1 MYIARPRCHFWRA
14 EFHSYHPVATSI
26 SDLRLTTRQ
35 QHNLVQLRNKIPK
48 LRQQR
53 GRELYQS
60 GANLSLKRSDNH
72 LPGSMGYVAIVRDM
86 VRREVFIEFL
96 GNEVNAD
103 CDCEDGT
110 LCKHCYCAIQSL
122 LAKASIEDR
131 AADRPAKE
139 LIAALESVHARRLTA
154 VELDYIERIETAYAN
169 ASNKTE
175 LTVYDLRGLLPGAFG
190 GGATRVEL
198 WPEPPAS
205 LVEFWHYV
213 AYAITSKKGS
223 YPPFLDLVT
232 DPGLIADKVRG
243 WLRQKEITSWTE
255 TFSRMAADDTA
266 QRVRTLDLRI
276 HIEVDSFSLESR
288 LDGLSEFIPVKTKA
302 IRQLQA
308 DLDEGIL
315 HLTPEATVLWP
326 RFAPLL
332 ANDAFTWREPGPV
345 AALEDMLRMPF
356 IRPQLVALDGAPME
370 FPAEPL
376 RWSIQENEDDYD
388 LRLVTH
394 EGQPPLRILAR
405 FPGRPALY
413 LTARQVYEGPLI
425 SPDFTSADSLRVPG
439 EALETVSG
447 IQTLLKLDAPLP
459 TKISHRVRRIPLHL
473 RLIAELHK
481 DRSSKKENDPEYL
494 HLAVHSADQAGREFS
509 EYLGGGW
516 SNFIGKNRPE
526 LQSNDEFLEVLDPR
540 TLPNPAPILDAL
552 PVSYDE
558 DAEVWCCRIT
568 RKFPEQFSNW
578 LQNLPPTIALDLDV
592 TLASFRERPL
602 TAKFDLEI
610 LEAGVDWFDLRSTLK
625 IEDTDLTRDEI
636 TLLLKAGGEYVRLG
650 TKGWRKLAFELSPED
665 DAALA
670 QIGLSAA
677 DLNGEPQ
684 RMHVLQ
690 LAGGSK
696 SRSLLPD
703 DTLARLAERAAEL
716 KTAVNP
722 PVPATIKATLRPYQ
736 LEGYHFLSYL
746 AANTF
751 GGILADDMG
760 LGKTLQTL
768 VWLASL
774 REDEMLATRASLV
787 VCPKSVTD
795 NWLSEAEHF
804 YPSLKV
810 GVWREKD
817 ATRLSAFLKNH
828 DLVVLNYSQLRSHE
842 VALAKVEWLTVILD
856 EGQFIK
862 NPTSQTAQAARN
874 LVADHRLIL
883 TGTPIEN
890 KLLDLWSLMSFAMP
904 GILGTQGRFQVLFNE
919 KKDALATRRL
929 AARVRPFLL
938 RRSKKEVATD
948 LPDRIEED
956 LHCEMEGDQLHRYRA
971 ELKIARQRLL
981 KINTSK
987 QLDKE
992 RFNILTS
999 LLRLRQICAH
1009 PGLADPEL
1017 SNAESAKQEA
1027 LFDLLEPLIEEG
1039 HKVLVFSQFVSMLER
1054 LQTEITRREWKSY
1067 YLAGDTED
1075 RGTLVKNFQADPGS
1089 AVFLISLRAGGFGL
1103 NLTSASYVVLYDP
1116 WWNPAV
1122 ENQAIDRTHRIG
1134 QKNTVNAYRLIT
1146 KDSIEEKIRAL
1157 QKSKGALAQDI
1168 LGEENFVKSLTLDD
1182 FQYLFADS
1190 TES

>member
-1 MYIARPRCHFWRA
+1 M
-14 EFHSYHPVATSI
+14 ATSI

-35 QHNLVQLRNKIPK
+35 QHNLVALRNKIPK

-86 VRREVFIEFL
+86 TRREVFIEFL

-122 LAKASIEDR
+122 LAKSSIEDR
-131 AADRPAKE
+131 AGDRPAKE
-139 LIAALESVHARRLTA
+139 LIAALESAHARRLVAT
-154 VELDYIERIETAYAN
+154 ELDYIERIETAYAN
-169 ASNKTE
+169 ACNKSE

-198 WPEPPAS
+198 WPTPPTS

-213 AYAITSKKGS
+213 AHAIDSKKGS

-232 DPGLIADKVRG
+232 DPALIADKVRS
-243 WLRQKEITSWTE
+243 WLREKQISDWTE
-255 TFSRMAADDTA
+255 RFSRLANDDSA
-266 QRVRTLDLRI
+266 QRIRTLDLRI

-288 LDGLSEFIPVKTKA
+288 LDGLQEFTPLRAKSL
-302 IRQLQA
+302 RQLQA
-308 DLDEGIL
+308 DIDADIL

-326 RFAPLL
+326 RFAPILDGE
-332 ANDAFTWREPGPV
+332 AFSYRDAAPR
-345 AALEDMLRMPF
+345 AALEAILRMPF
-356 IRPQLVALDGAPME
+356 LRGNVIALDGAPLE

-376 RWSIQENEDDYD
+376 RWSITENDDDYD
-388 LRLVTH
+388 LQLVTA
-394 EGQPPLRILAR
+394 ESVPPLRILAR
-405 FPGRPALY
+405 FAGQPAIY
-413 LTARQVYEGPLI
+413 LTARQVYTGPLI
-425 SPDFTSADSLRVPG
+425 SPDFTPSDSVRIPS
-439 EALETVSG
+439 EALESVSG
-447 IQTLLKLDAPLP
+447 IQTLLKLDSPLP
-459 TKISHRVRRIPLHL
+459 AKIAARVRRVPLHL
-473 RLIAELHK
+473 RLIAELHRPETK
-481 DRSSKKENDPEYL
+481 KFNKENDPEYL
-494 HLAVHSADQAGREFS
+494 HLAVHSSDQAGREFS
-509 EYLGGGW
+509 EYLGAGW
-516 SNFIGKNRPE
+516 SPFIGKNRPE
-526 LQSNDEFLEVLDPR
+526 LQSNEGFLEVLDPR

-552 PVSYDE
+552 SVSFDE
-558 DAEVWCCRIT
+558 ESEVWSCRIT

-578 LQNLPPTIALDLDV
+578 LQQLPPTISLDLDA

-650 TKGWRKLAFELSPED
+650 AKGWRKLAFELSPED
-665 DAALA
+665 DTALA
-670 QIGLSAA
+670 QIGLSTA

-690 LAGGSK
+690 LAGGNK
-696 SRSLLPD
+696 SRNLLPD
-703 DTLARLAERAAEL
+703 DTLARIAERAAEL

-722 PVPATIKATLRPYQ
+722 PVPATIHATLRPYQ
-736 LEGYHFLSYL
+736 LEGFHFLAYL

-774 REDEMLATRASLV
+774 REDAELAQRTSLV

-795 NWLSEAEHF
+795 NWLSESERF
-804 YPSLKV
+804 YPTLKV
-810 GVWREKD
+810 GVWRDKD
-817 ATRLSAFLKNH
+817 ATRLSSFVKDH

-842 VALAKVEWLTVILD
+842 IALANVEWLTVILD

-862 NPTSQTAQAARN
+862 NPSSQTAQAARN
-874 LVADHRLIL
+874 LVSDHRLIL

-904 GILGTQGRFQVLFNE
+904 GILGKQARFQVLFNE

-1009 PGLADPEL
+1009 PGLADPEM

-1075 RGTLVKNFQADPGS
+1075 RGQLVKNFQADPDS

-1190 TES
+1190 AESVGT

>member
-1 MYIARPRCHFWRA
+1 M
-14 EFHSYHPVATSI
+14 ATSI

-35 QHNLVQLRNKIPK
+35 QSNLVQLRNKIPK

-53 GRELYQS
+53 GRELYQA
-60 GANLSLKRSDNH
+60 GATLSLARNDNH
-72 LPGSMGYVAIVRDM
+72 LPGSMGFVAVVRDQI
-86 VRREVFIEFL
+86 RREVFIEFI
-96 GNEVNAD
+96 GNDVTAD
-103 CDCEDGT
+103 CDCEEST
-110 LCKHCYCAIQSL
+110 LCKHCYCGIQAL
-122 LAKASIEDR
+122 LARVTIEDR
-131 AADRPAKE
+131 SADRPARE
-139 LIAALESVHARRLTA
+139 LIATLESAHARRLTA
-154 VELDYIERIETAYAN
+154 TELDYIERIETAYAN
-169 ASNKTE
+169 ACNKSE
-175 LTVYDLRGLLPGAFG
+175 LTVYDLRGLLPSAYG
-190 GGATRVEL
+190 GGATLVHL
-198 WPEPPAS
+198 WPTPPES

-213 AYAITSKKGS
+213 AHAITVKNGT
-223 YPPFLDLVT
+223 YPPFLDLAT
-232 DPGLIADKVRG
+232 DSGLIAEKVGYWQRK
-243 WLRQKEITSWTE
+243 KEIELWTGK
-255 TFSRMAADDTA
+255 FQRIAAAST
-266 QRVRTLDLRI
+266 RVRTLDLRLR
-276 HIEVDSFSLESR
+276 IEIDHFFIETR
-288 LDGLSEFIPVKTKA
+288 LDGLLEFSPARSKSV
-302 IRQLQA
+302 RQTQT
-308 DLDEGIL
+308 DLEVGL
-315 HLTPEATVLWP
+315 LNLTPAASVLWT

-332 ANDAFTWREPGPV
+332 TGDTFSYRDPIAR
-345 AALEDMLRMPF
+345 AALEDMLRLPF
-356 IRPQLVALDGAPME
+356 IQPHIAALDGNTLEFSTAP
-370 FPAEPL
+370 L
-376 RWSIQENEDDYD
+376 TWSIAASEDDYH
-388 LRLVTH
+388 LQLLTA
-394 EGQPPLRILAR
+394 EGTPPLRIIAR
-405 FPGRPALY
+405 FPGQPPLY
-413 LTARQVYEGPLI
+413 LTARQVFTGPYI
-425 SPDFTSADSLRVPG
+425 TEEFASADSLRIPA
-439 EALETVSG
+439 EAVETLSG
-447 IQTLLKLDAPLP
+447 VQTLLRLTPLLP
-459 TKISHRVRRIPLHL
+459 QKIESRIHRIPLHL
-473 RLIAELHK
+473 RIIATLHK
-481 DRSSKKENDPEYL
+481 PGGKAGPDLEYL
-494 HLAVHSADQAGREFS
+494 QLS
-509 EYLGGGW
+509 
-516 SNFIGKNRPE
+516 
-526 LQSNDEFLEVLDPR
+526 LQSTDPKGQAWEEFLGPGWEPLKKRPSPALSSSTPDSLLDILDSS
-540 TLPNPAPILDAL
+540 TLPNPAPILDGL
-552 PVSYDE
+552 PVSFDD
-558 DAEVWCCRIT
+558 DADLWTCRIT
-568 RKFPEQFSNW
+568 RKFPEQFSIW
-578 LQNLPPTIALDLDV
+578 LQHLPPTVALDLDT

-602 TAKFDLEI
+602 TARFDLEI

-650 TKGWRKLAFELSPED
+650 GKGWRKLEFQISPED

-677 DLNGEPQ
+677 DLNGESQ

-690 LAGGSK
+690 LTSHEK
-696 SRSLLPD
+696 
-703 DTLARLAERAAEL
+703 ARHLIPAEALEIIAARAASL
-716 KTAVNP
+716 KTAVQP
-722 PVPATIKATLRPYQ
+722 PVPDTIQATLRPYQ

-746 AANTF
+746 SANHF

-768 VWLASL
+768 VWLASQ
-774 REDEMLATRASLV
+774 RSDLALASRTSLV

-795 NWLSEAEHF
+795 NWLTESARF
-804 YPSLKV
+804 YPSLRV
-810 GVWREKD
+810 GVWREKNIK
-817 ATRLSAFLKNH
+817 LFPAFVRAH
-828 DLVVLNYSQLRSHE
+828 DLIVLNYAQLRTAE
-842 VALAKVEWLTVILD
+842 TALQAVTWLSVILD

-862 NPTSQTAQAARN
+862 NPTSQTALAARG
-874 LVADHRLIL
+874 LTADHRLIL

-890 KLLDLWSLMSFAMP
+890 RLLDLWSLMSFAMP
-904 GILGTQGRFQVLFNE
+904 GILGNQAAFLTHFNE

-956 LHCEMEGDQLHRYRA
+956 LHCIMEGDQLHRYRA
-971 ELKIARQRLL
+971 ELKVARQRLL

-992 RFNILTS
+992 RFHILTS

-1009 PGLADPEL
+1009 PGLADPKL
-1017 SNAESAKQEA
+1017 TDSDSAKQEA

-1039 HKVLVFSQFVSMLER
+1039 HKVLVFSQFVSMLDR
-1054 LQTEITRREWKSY
+1054 LQKEITARQWQSF

-1075 RGTLVKNFQADPGS
+1075 RGQLVKNFQSAPGS

>member
-1 MYIARPRCHFWRA
+1 
-14 EFHSYHPVATSI
+14 
-26 SDLRLTTRQ
+26 
-35 QHNLVQLRNKIPK
+35 
-48 LRQQR
+48 
-53 GRELYQS
+53 
-60 GANLSLKRSDNH
+60 
-72 LPGSMGYVAIVRDM
+72 MGYVAIVRDM
-86 VRREVFIEFL
+86 VRREVFIEFI

-103 CDCEDGT
+103 CDCEEST
-110 LCKHCYCAIQSL
+110 FCKHCYCGIQSL
-122 LAKASIEDR
+122 LAKATIEDR
-131 AADRPAKE
+131 ASDRPAKD
-139 LIAALESVHARRLTA
+139 LIGALESVHARRLVA
-154 VELDYIERIETAYAN
+154 NELDYIERIETAYAN
-169 ASNKTE
+169 ASVKNE

-198 WPEPPAS
+198 WPQPPTS
-205 LVEFWHYV
+205 LIEFWHYV
-213 AYAITSKKGS
+213 AHAITSKNGT

-232 DPGLIADKVRG
+232 DPALIADKVRG
-243 WLRQKEITSWTE
+243 WLRQKQIATWTE
-255 TFSRMAADDTA
+255 TFSRIASDDTA

-276 HIEVDSFSLESR
+276 HIEIDSFFIESR
-288 LDGLSEFIPVKTKA
+288 QDGLSEYTPLKTKA
-302 IRQLQA
+302 IRALQA
-308 DLDEGIL
+308 DLDSDML

-326 RFAPLL
+326 RFAPIL
-332 ANDAFTWREPGPV
+332 ANDVFTYREPAAR
-345 AALEDMLRMPF
+345 AALEDMLRLPF
-356 IRPQLVALDGAPME
+356 IRQQIVALDGAPLE
-370 FPAEPL
+370 FPNEPL
-376 RWSIQENEDDYD
+376 RWRITENEDDYD
-388 LRLVTH
+388 LHLVTAD
-394 EGQPPLRILAR
+394 GQPPLRILAR

-413 LTARQVYEGPLI
+413 LNARQVFTGPMI
-425 SPDFTSADSLRVPG
+425 SPEFTSAESLRVPS
-439 EALETVSG
+439 EALDTVSG
-447 IQTLLKLDAPLP
+447 IQTLLKLEAPLP
-459 TKISHRVRRIPLHL
+459 PKISERIRRVPLHL

-481 DRSSKKENDPEYL
+481 PQSKKFNKENDPEYL
-494 HLAVHSADQAGREFS
+494 HLAVHSSDQAGREFS
-509 EYLGGGW
+509 EYIGAGW
-516 SNFIGKNRPE
+516 SSFNINNLPALHSG
-526 LQSNDEFLEVLDPR
+526 DDFLEILDPS
-540 TLPNPAPILDAL
+540 TLPNPAPILEAL
-552 PVSYDE
+552 SVSYDDE
-558 DAEVWCCRIT
+558 VEVWSCKIT
-568 RKFPEQFSNW
+568 RRFPEQFSNW
-578 LQNLPPTIALDLDV
+578 LQNLPPTISLDLDA

-690 LAGGSK
+690 LAGGNK

-703 DTLARLAERAAEL
+703 DTLARIAERAAEL

-722 PVPATIKATLRPYQ
+722 PVPATIQATLRPYQ
-736 LEGYHFLSYL
+736 LEGFHFLAYL

-774 REDEMLATRASLV
+774 REDAELAQRTSLV

-804 YPSLKV
+804 YPTLKV
-810 GVWREKD
+810 GVWREKNP
-817 ATRLSAFLKNH
+817 AKLSQFVKNH
-828 DLVVLNYSQLRSHE
+828 DLVVLNYSQLRTHE
-842 VALAKVEWLTVILD
+842 IALAKVEWLTVILD

-904 GILGTQGRFQVLFNE
+904 GILSTQGRFQVLFNE

-1075 RGTLVKNFQADPGS
+1075 RGTLVKNFQADPDS

-1190 TES
+1190 AES

>member
-1 MYIARPRCHFWRA
+1 
-14 EFHSYHPVATSI
+14 
-26 SDLRLTTRQ
+26 
-35 QHNLVQLRNKIPK
+35 
-48 LRQQR
+48 
-53 GRELYQS
+53 
-60 GANLSLKRSDNH
+60 
-72 LPGSMGYVAIVRDM
+72 MGYVAIVRDM
-86 VRREVFIEFL
+86 VRREVFIEFI

-103 CDCEDGT
+103 CDCEEST
-110 LCKHCYCAIQSL
+110 FCKHCYCGIQSL
-122 LAKASIEDR
+122 LAKATIEDR
-131 AADRPAKE
+131 ASDRPAKD
-139 LIAALESVHARRLTA
+139 LIGALESVHARRLVA
-154 VELDYIERIETAYAN
+154 NELDYIERIETAYAN
-169 ASNKTE
+169 ASVKNE

-198 WPEPPAS
+198 WPQPPTS
-205 LVEFWHYV
+205 LIEFWHYV
-213 AYAITSKKGS
+213 AHAITSKNGT

-232 DPGLIADKVRG
+232 DPALIADKVRG
-243 WLRQKEITSWTE
+243 WLRQKQIATWTE
-255 TFSRMAADDTA
+255 TFSRIASDDTA

-276 HIEVDSFSLESR
+276 HIEIDSFFIESR
-288 LDGLSEFIPVKTKA
+288 LDGLSEYTPLKTKA
-302 IRQLQA
+302 IRALQA
-308 DLDEGIL
+308 DLDSDML

-326 RFAPLL
+326 RFAPIL
-332 ANDAFTWREPGPV
+332 ANDVFTYREPAAR
-345 AALEDMLRMPF
+345 AALEDMLRLPF
-356 IRPQLVALDGAPME
+356 IRQQIVALDGAPLE
-370 FPAEPL
+370 FPNEPL
-376 RWSIQENEDDYD
+376 RWRITENEDDYD
-388 LRLVTH
+388 LHLVTAD
-394 EGQPPLRILAR
+394 GQPPLRILAR

-413 LTARQVYEGPLI
+413 LNARQVFTGPMI
-425 SPDFTSADSLRVPG
+425 SPEFTSAESLRVPS
-439 EALETVSG
+439 EALDTVSG
-447 IQTLLKLDAPLP
+447 IQTLLKLEAPLP
-459 TKISHRVRRIPLHL
+459 PKISERIRRVPLHL

-481 DRSSKKENDPEYL
+481 PQSKKFNKENDPEYL
-494 HLAVHSADQAGREFS
+494 HLAVHSSDQAGREFS
-509 EYLGGGW
+509 EYIGAGW
-516 SNFIGKNRPE
+516 SSFNINNLPALHSG
-526 LQSNDEFLEVLDPR
+526 DDFLEILDPS
-540 TLPNPAPILDAL
+540 TLPNPAPILEAL
-552 PVSYDE
+552 SVSYDDE
-558 DAEVWCCRIT
+558 VEVWSCKIT
-568 RKFPEQFSNW
+568 RRFPEQFSNW
-578 LQNLPPTIALDLDV
+578 LQNLPPTISLDLDA

-690 LAGGSK
+690 LAGGNK

-703 DTLARLAERAAEL
+703 DTLARIAERAAEL

-722 PVPATIKATLRPYQ
+722 PVPATIQATLRPYQ
-736 LEGYHFLSYL
+736 LEGFHFLAYL

-774 REDEMLATRASLV
+774 REDAELAQRTSLV

-804 YPSLKV
+804 YPTLKV
-810 GVWREKD
+810 GVWREKNP
-817 ATRLSAFLKNH
+817 AKLSQFVKNH
-828 DLVVLNYSQLRSHE
+828 DLVVLNYSQLRTHE
-842 VALAKVEWLTVILD
+842 IALAKVEWLTVILD

-904 GILGTQGRFQVLFNE
+904 GILSTQGRFQVLFNE

-1075 RGTLVKNFQADPGS
+1075 RGTLVKNFQADPDS

-1190 TES
+1190 AES

>member
-1 MYIARPRCHFWRA
+1 
-14 EFHSYHPVATSI
+14 
-26 SDLRLTTRQ
+26 
-35 QHNLVQLRNKIPK
+35 
-48 LRQQR
+48 
-53 GRELYQS
+53 
-60 GANLSLKRSDNH
+60 
-72 LPGSMGYVAIVRDM
+72 MGYVAIVRDM
-86 VRREVFIEFL
+86 VRREVFIEFI

-103 CDCEDGT
+103 CDCEEST
-110 LCKHCYCAIQSL
+110 FCKHCYCGIQSL
-122 LAKASIEDR
+122 LAKATIEDR
-131 AADRPAKE
+131 ASDRPAKD
-139 LIAALESVHARRLTA
+139 LIGALESVHARRLVA
-154 VELDYIERIETAYAN
+154 NELDYIERIETAYAN
-169 ASNKTE
+169 ASAKNE
-175 LTVYDLRGLLPGAFG
+175 LTVSDLRGLLPGAFG

-198 WPEPPAS
+198 WPQPPTS
-205 LVEFWHYV
+205 LIEFWHYV
-213 AYAITSKKGS
+213 AHAITSKNGT

-232 DPGLIADKVRG
+232 DPALIADKVRG
-243 WLRQKEITSWTE
+243 WLRQKQIATWTE
-255 TFSRMAADDTA
+255 TFSRIASDDTA

-276 HIEVDSFSLESR
+276 HIEIDSFFIESR
-288 LDGLSEFIPVKTKA
+288 LDGLSEYTPLKTKA
-302 IRQLQA
+302 IRALQA
-308 DLDEGIL
+308 DLDSDML

-326 RFAPLL
+326 RFAPIL
-332 ANDAFTWREPGPV
+332 ANDVFTYREPAAR
-345 AALEDMLRMPF
+345 AALEDMLRLPF
-356 IRPQLVALDGAPME
+356 IRQQIVALDGAPLE
-370 FPAEPL
+370 FPNEPL
-376 RWSIQENEDDYD
+376 RWRITENEDDYD
-388 LRLVTH
+388 LHLVTAD
-394 EGQPPLRILAR
+394 GQPPLRILAR

-413 LTARQVYEGPLI
+413 LNARQVFTGPMI
-425 SPDFTSADSLRVPG
+425 SPEFTSAESLRVPS
-439 EALETVSG
+439 EALDTVSG
-447 IQTLLKLDAPLP
+447 IQTLLKLEAPLP
-459 TKISHRVRRIPLHL
+459 PKISERIRRVPLHL

-481 DRSSKKENDPEYL
+481 PQSKKFNKENDPEYL
-494 HLAVHSADQAGREFS
+494 HLAVHSSDQAGREFS
-509 EYLGGGW
+509 EYIGAGW
-516 SNFIGKNRPE
+516 SSFNRNNLPA
-526 LQSNDEFLEVLDPR
+526 LHSGDDFLEILDPS
-540 TLPNPAPILDAL
+540 TLPNPAPILEAL
-552 PVSYDE
+552 SVSYDDE
-558 DAEVWCCRIT
+558 VEVWSCKIT
-568 RKFPEQFSNW
+568 RRFPEQFSNW
-578 LQNLPPTIALDLDV
+578 LQNLPPTISLDLDA

-690 LAGGSK
+690 LAGGNK

-703 DTLARLAERAAEL
+703 DTLARIAERAAEL

-722 PVPATIKATLRPYQ
+722 PVPATIQATLRPYQ
-736 LEGYHFLSYL
+736 LEGFHFLAYL

-774 REDEMLATRASLV
+774 REDAELAQRTSLV

-804 YPSLKV
+804 YPTLKV
-810 GVWREKD
+810 GVWREKNP
-817 ATRLSAFLKNH
+817 AKLSQFVKNH
-828 DLVVLNYSQLRSHE
+828 DLVVLNYSQLRTHE
-842 VALAKVEWLTVILD
+842 IALAKVEWLTVILD

-904 GILGTQGRFQVLFNE
+904 GILSTQGRFQVLFNE

-1054 LQTEITRREWKSY
+1054 LQTEISRREWKSY

-1075 RGTLVKNFQADPGS
+1075 RGTLVKNFQADPDS

-1190 TES
+1190 AES

>member
-1 MYIARPRCHFWRA
+1 M
-14 EFHSYHPVATSI
+14 ATSI

-35 QHNLVQLRNKIPK
+35 QSNLVALRNKIPK

-110 LCKHCYCAIQSL
+110 LCKHCYCGIQSL
-122 LAKASIEDR
+122 LAKCSIEDR

-139 LIAALESVHARRLTA
+139 LIAALESVHARRLTST
-154 VELDYIERIETAYAN
+154 ELDYIERIETAYAN

-175 LTVYDLRGLLPGAFG
+175 LTVYDLRGLLPGAYG

-205 LVEFWHYV
+205 LTEFWHYV
-213 AYAITSKKGS
+213 AYAITSKNGA
-223 YPPFLDLVT
+223 YPTFLDLVT
-232 DPGLIADKVRG
+232 DPTLIADKVRG
-243 WLRQKEITSWTE
+243 WLRQKQIATWTE
-255 TFSRMAADDTA
+255 KLAHIATDDTA

-276 HIEVDSFSLESR
+276 RIEVESFSLESR
-288 LDGLSEFIPVKTKA
+288 LDGLAEFTSLKTKA
-302 IRQLQA
+302 VRPLQA
-308 DLDEGIL
+308 DLEADLL
-315 HLTPEATVLWP
+315 HLTPEASVLWP

-332 ANDAFTWREPGPV
+332 ADDTFSYRDPAART
-345 AALEDMLRMPF
+345 ALEEILRMPF
-356 IRPQLVALDGAPME
+356 LRSHLIALDGALLD
-370 FPAEPL
+370 FPEAPL
-376 RWSIQENEDDYD
+376 RWRITENEDDYD
-388 LRLVTH
+388 LHLTTA
-394 EGQPPLRILAR
+394 EGQLTLRILAR
-405 FPGRPALY
+405 FAGKPALY
-413 LTARQVYEGPLI
+413 LTARQVFTGPLI
-425 SPDFTSADSLRVPG
+425 NSEFSIGESLRIPS
-439 EALETVSG
+439 EALETVAG

-459 TKISHRVRRIPLHL
+459 PKISGRVKRVPLHL

-481 DRSSKKENDPEYL
+481 PRGSRGGKPENDPEYL
-494 HLAVHSADQAGREFS
+494 QLAVHSADQAGREFS
-509 EYLGGGW
+509 EYLGAGW
-516 SNFIGKNRPE
+516 SSFIGKKLPE
-526 LQSNDEFLEVLDPR
+526 LQSSSSHIEVLDSS
-540 TLPNPAPILDAL
+540 TLPHPAPILEAL
-552 PVSYDE
+552 PVSYDDE
-558 DAEVWCCRIT
+558 AEVWSCKIT

-578 LQNLPPTIALDLDV
+578 LQNLPPTISLDLDA

-650 TKGWRKLAFELSPED
+650 AKGWRKLAFELSPED

-690 LAGGSK
+690 LAGGNK
-696 SRSLLPD
+696 SRSLLPE

-716 KTAVNP
+716 KTAVTP

-736 LEGYHFLSYL
+736 LEGYHFLAYL

-774 REDEMLATRASLV
+774 REDETLAKRTSLV

-795 NWLSEAEHF
+795 NWLSEAEQF

-810 GVWREKD
+810 GVWRDKD
-817 ATRLSAFLKNH
+817 ATRLSSFVKSH

-842 VALAKVEWLTVILD
+842 IALANVEWLTVILD

-1017 SNAESAKQEA
+1017 TNAESAKQEA

-1075 RGTLVKNFQADPGS
+1075 RGQLVKNFQADPDS

-1168 LGEENFVKSLTLDD
+1168 LGEENFVKTLTLDD
-1182 FQYLFADS
+1182 FQYLFADA
-1190 TES
+1190 